1 MTLLTTEIH
10 RSVDG
15 DIVVFAADQR
25 ISRGNAAAAS
35 RQKVFRVP
43 RCPVGVGYFGLAEVG
58 PIDAPQP
65 MAEWLQDLFYEVP
78 NNSSTAEVA
87 RIVCDRL
94 NVVVPQPWREAEHS
108 GFHIAGVN
116 GHGHAEFW
124 FVRNFN
130 DDGSLMRGPYQRR
143 EDFQSRDAPRLPQH
157 AAQIYRN
164 GDIRAHVAAW
174 ESIDKS
180 FGALLGQES
189 FRALRTTD
197 DYVEWVK
204 YKMELVASFYERF
217 ATESIIGAPIDA
229 FAISRG
235 A

>member
-10 RSVDG
+10 RSADG
-15 DIVVFAADQR
+15 DIVVFAADRR
-25 ISRGNAAAAS
+25 ISRGQLPAGN

-43 RCPVGVGYFGLAEVG
+43 RCRAGVGYFGLAEVG
-58 PIDAPQP
+58 RTGAPQP

-78 NNSSTAEVA
+78 ADSSTAEVA
-87 RIVCDRL
+87 RIVCERL
-94 NVVVPQPWREAEHS
+94 NVVVPQPWRDAEHS
-108 GFHIAGVN
+108 GFHVAGV
-116 GHGHAEFW
+116 GSDGRAEFW

-130 DDGSLMRGPYQRR
+130 DDGSLMHGPFQRR

-189 FRALRTTD
+189 FRALRNTD
-197 DYVEWVK
+197 DYVDWVK
-204 YKMELVASFYERF
+204 YKMELVAHFYERF
-217 ATESIIGAPIDA
+217 ATESIIGVPIDA
-229 FAISRG
+229 FAISKD